1 MAFGVAVV
9 LVSQSRSRGVNDE
22 EEATAIASKLLEW
35 TDKNQCHIAVVLHE
49 NKNDRNAKGHLG
61 SYLVQKAE
69 TTVSL
74 AKSESQ
80 PGKSDIVPEYTR
92 NKEFPPMI
100 MNITGYD
107 TIELEVNEPVEA
119 IPDRVWTSE
128 DYKRILPL
136 IVGKN
141 VTDATSFI
149 RDTEGVPNRIA
160 KKLLN
165 EMEAGGMFVIEYSGR
180 AKVIKNNELI

>member
-1 MAFGVAVV
+1 
-9 LVSQSRSRGVNDE
+9 
-22 EEATAIASKLLEW
+22 
-35 TDKNQCHIAVVLHE
+35 
-49 NKNDRNAKGHLG
+49 
-61 SYLVQKAE
+61 
-69 TTVSL
+69 
-74 AKSESQ
+74 
-80 PGKSDIVPEYTR
+80 
-92 NKEFPPMI
+92 MI

-119 IPDRVWTSE
+119 IPDRVWTP
-128 DYKRILPL
+128 DDQKRILPL

-141 VTDATSFI
+141 VTDAISFI